1 MNAGDA
7 CSGGPSGVGL
17 SSCAGTVASR
27 RARLGRTEVRQAKR
41 AGAEEA
47 SMLPPN
53 PVETWT
59 YHLNRPTCIAGRTGA
74 VTTFA
79 LCATAARAL
88 HTRMMRHSHTHMPAP
103 PALSPQSGFAR
114 ARTPHSLCRA
124 RGRRSSRPPRS
135 TCASWCVDAT
145 ATGRLADRARCVPV
159 ARVQC
164 SCTQRA
170 FVFACTPHHIHS
182 YILRAGDAAAHERRG
197 R

>member
-59 YHLNRPTCIAGRTGA
+59 YHLKATPGCGTGGLKLLELKN
-74 VTTFA
+74 T
-79 LCATAARAL
+79 
-88 HTRMMRHSHTHMPAP
+88 
-103 PALSPQSGFAR
+103 
-114 ARTPHSLCRA
+114 
-124 RGRRSSRPPRS
+124 
-135 TCASWCVDAT
+135 
-145 ATGRLADRARCVPV
+145 
-159 ARVQC
+159 
-164 SCTQRA
+164 
-170 FVFACTPHHIHS
+170 
-182 YILRAGDAAAHERRG
+182 ER
-197 R
+197 

>member
-59 YHLNRPTCIAGRTGA
+59 YHLLSMYSKVLLRELD
-74 VTTFA
+74 FE
-79 LCATAARAL
+79 
-88 HTRMMRHSHTHMPAP
+88 AP
-103 PALSPQSGFAR
+103 VGLF
-114 ARTPHSLCRA
+114 
-124 RGRRSSRPPRS
+124 S
-135 TCASWCVDAT
+135 T
-145 ATGRLADRARCVPV
+145 L
-159 ARVQC
+159 
-164 SCTQRA
+164 
-170 FVFACTPHHIHS
+170 
-182 YILRAGDAAAHERRG
+182 
-197 R
+197 

>member
-59 YHLNRPTCIAGRTGA
+59 YHLKGHKFTPLLRQKTLSIRAFRTRAIRA
-74 VTTFA
+74 V
-79 LCATAARAL
+79 
-88 HTRMMRHSHTHMPAP
+88 S
-103 PALSPQSGFAR
+103 SG
-114 ARTPHSLCRA
+114 
-124 RGRRSSRPPRS
+124 
-135 TCASWCVDAT
+135 
-145 ATGRLADRARCVPV
+145 ARCSATMFEV
-159 ARVQC
+159 
-164 SCTQRA
+164 
-170 FVFACTPHHIHS
+170 I
-182 YILRAGDAAAHERRG
+182 
-197 R
+197 

>member
-59 YHLNRPTCIAGRTGA
+59 YHLKSRTRINKSTFPGRILSINGPDSA
-74 VTTFA
+74 CK
-79 LCATAARAL
+79 LYSAA
-88 HTRMMRHSHTHMPAP
+88 
-103 PALSPQSGFAR
+103 
-114 ARTPHSLCRA
+114 
-124 RGRRSSRPPRS
+124 
-135 TCASWCVDAT
+135 
-145 ATGRLADRARCVPV
+145 
-159 ARVQC
+159 
-164 SCTQRA
+164 
-170 FVFACTPHHIHS
+170 
-182 YILRAGDAAAHERRG
+182 
-197 R
+197 

>member
-59 YHLNRPTCIAGRTGA
+59 YHLKGGMAKSMAVANETGSDRIRSG
-74 VTTFA
+74 
-79 LCATAARAL
+79 LD
-88 HTRMMRHSHTHMPAP
+88 HM
-103 PALSPQSGFAR
+103 
-114 ARTPHSLCRA
+114 
-124 RGRRSSRPPRS
+124 
-135 TCASWCVDAT
+135 
-145 ATGRLADRARCVPV
+145 
-159 ARVQC
+159 
-164 SCTQRA
+164 
-170 FVFACTPHHIHS
+170 
-182 YILRAGDAAAHERRG
+182 RRG
-197 R
+197 LACGACLGAY

>member
-59 YHLNRPTCIAGRTGA
+59 YHLNA
-74 VTTFA
+74 TFV
-79 LCATAARAL
+79 LLLLLLLT
-88 HTRMMRHSHTHMPAP
+88 
-103 PALSPQSGFAR
+103 
-114 ARTPHSLCRA
+114 
-124 RGRRSSRPPRS
+124 
-135 TCASWCVDAT
+135 
-145 ATGRLADRARCVPV
+145 
-159 ARVQC
+159 
-164 SCTQRA
+164 
-170 FVFACTPHHIHS
+170 
-182 YILRAGDAAAHERRG
+182 
-197 R
+197 

>member
-59 YHLNRPTCIAGRTGA
+59 YHLKERPHSRGGVTRVWNGIQTGRTQ
-74 VTTFA
+74 VN
-79 LCATAARAL
+79 
-88 HTRMMRHSHTHMPAP
+88 
-103 PALSPQSGFAR
+103 
-114 ARTPHSLCRA
+114 
-124 RGRRSSRPPRS
+124 
-135 TCASWCVDAT
+135 
-145 ATGRLADRARCVPV
+145 TGMKSIEPW
-159 ARVQC
+159 
-164 SCTQRA
+164 
-170 FVFACTPHHIHS
+170 
-182 YILRAGDAAAHERRG
+182 
-197 R
+197 